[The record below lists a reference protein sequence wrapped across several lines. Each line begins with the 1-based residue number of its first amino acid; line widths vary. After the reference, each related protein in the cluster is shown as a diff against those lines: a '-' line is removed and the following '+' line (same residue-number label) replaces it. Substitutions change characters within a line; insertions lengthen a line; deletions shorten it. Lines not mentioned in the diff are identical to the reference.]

1 MWDKSCVEPLLQSGD
16 EVLQEKGDVIK
27 RAEIKSQMNE
37 KPLMFLFSCIH

>member
-16 EVLQEKGDVIK
+16 EVLQKKGDLIK

-37 KPLMFLFSCIH
+37 KPFMLLLSCIH